1 MDQFDR
7 AQELDAHYLR
17 QALDE
22 AQRDRPRGE
31 SRTRCLECQE
41 KIPEARR
48 QAVPGCQYCIGCAEL
63 LEQKGR
69 W

>member
-17 QALDE
+17 QALEE
-22 AQRDRPRGE
+22 ASRNRPRGE
-31 SRTRCLECQE
+31 ARSHCLDCGR

-48 QAVPGCQYCIGCAEL
+48 QAVPGCERCVACAGAA
-63 LEQKGR
+63 EQGGR
-69 W
+69 